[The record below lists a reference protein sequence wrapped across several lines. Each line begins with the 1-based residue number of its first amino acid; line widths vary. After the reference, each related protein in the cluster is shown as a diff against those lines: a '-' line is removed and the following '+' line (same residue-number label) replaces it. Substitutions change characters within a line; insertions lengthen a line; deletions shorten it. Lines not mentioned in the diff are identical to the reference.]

1 MTVNQTA
8 YLDLF
13 EHWDH
18 QHATQESIKNELHI
32 KGYPHEQVEEI
43 LSLYKKKKLQERTQK
58 GLWLIGIGL
67 IIGFLSCVFT
77 LMELLPDLRNF
88 ILYGLTSIAILFV
101 IIGGYFVFE

>member
-18 QHATQESIKNELHI
+18 QQISLEAIKNELTS
-32 KGYPHEQVEEI
+32 KGYSSDQLEEI

>member
-1 MTVNQTA
+1 MSVHQTA
-8 YLDLF
+8 YIALF
-13 EHWDH
+13 EHWDQ
-18 QHATQESIKNELHI
+18 QHATQDSIKNELHN
-32 KGYPHEQVEEI
+32 KGYPLDQAEEI

-77 LMELLPDLRNF
+77 LMEFLPDLRNF